1 MSRFAW
7 VVLLIVLGI
16 AFYHHFYGDADE
28 EDNTAEIAREAERA
42 VIADVNAPPVPES
55 CQGEANAA
63 ENALYGAANHRVSF
77 AQRNRALRQFQACL
91 RNEGFS
97 DDQVEAA
104 TAAKKEKVR
113 RYLKMDQGG

>member
-7 VVLLIVLGI
+7 ILVLIVLGI
-16 AFYHHFYGDADE
+16 AFYQHFYGDADE
-28 EDNTAEIAREAERA
+28 EDNTAELAKEADRE
-42 VIADVNAPPVPES
+42 VIAEVNAPPVPES
-55 CQGEANAA
+55 CQSEAKAA
-63 ENALYGAANHRVSF
+63 ENALYGAANHQVSF

-104 TAAKKEKVR
+104 TTAKKKKVK